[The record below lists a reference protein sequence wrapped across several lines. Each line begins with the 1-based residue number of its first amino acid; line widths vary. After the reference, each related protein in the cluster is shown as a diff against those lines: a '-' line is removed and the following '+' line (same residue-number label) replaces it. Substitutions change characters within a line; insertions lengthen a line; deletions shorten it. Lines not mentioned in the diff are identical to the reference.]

1 MAQIFEPFLPT
12 LNIER
17 YQFRASP
24 FCGYGTVLV
33 NTENNFSVPFTRL
46 INFERLYKD
55 IVPLLPKLIK
65 SDLGLGTIT
74 KLKSILDNSAMPG
87 VTLPNLLSYIIDSSK
102 LNQALEFIDSIQF
115 FILHNHMD
123 VSNLDMARRCTCS
136 VLSKNNGPGYIA
148 SCSNCI

>member
-12 LNIER
+12 LNFER

-24 FCGYGTVLV
+24 YCGYGTVLV
-33 NTENNFSVPFTRL
+33 NTENYCSVPFTRL
-46 INFERLYKD
+46 INFERLYRD
-55 IVPLLPKLIK
+55 ITPLLPKLLK
-65 SDLGLGTIT
+65 SDLGLTT
-74 KLKSILDNSAMPG
+74 LSKLKSILDQCALPG
-87 VTLPNLLSYIIDSSK
+87 VTLPNMLSYILDSSK
-102 LNQALEFIDSIQF
+102 LTQALEFIDSMQF

-123 VSNLDMARRCTCS
+123 VTNLDMARRCNCS